1 MTRSQRLHPVVQ
13 HTDKKEQRALQEV
26 AVSQNLLEIEQG
38 RQVQLQNYKL
48 EYLEK
53 KKYDIGVFT
62 PHELQEFNRF
72 LQQLDQ
78 TIERQIEAIE
88 RQIEVVELRQQEL
101 SQKRQLWNAMRIDS
115 KKMHKVVEKLQQ
127 QEFVEQERKE
137 QKDLDEFA
145 QRKFNRR

>member
-1 MTRSQRLHPVVQ
+1 MTRSQRLHPVVE
-13 HTDKKEQRALQEV
+13 HTDKKERRALQEV
-26 AVSQNLLEIEQG
+26 AVSQNLLEIEQA
-38 RQVQLQNYKL
+38 RQLQLQNYKL

-78 TIERQIEAIE
+78 TIERQMEL
-88 RQIEVVELRQQEL
+88 VELRQQEL

-127 QEFVEQERKE
+127 QESVEQERKE
-137 QKDLDEFA
+137 QKALDEFA

>member
-1 MTRSQRLHPVVQ
+1 MTRSQRLHPVIQ

-26 AVSQNLLEIEQG
+26 AVSQNLLEVEQA

-53 KKYDIGVFT
+53 EKYDIGVFT

-78 TIERQIEAIE
+78 TIERQM
-88 RQIEVVELRQQEL
+88 EVVELRQQEL
-101 SQKRQLWNAMRIDS
+101 SQKRQLWNAVRIDS

-137 QKDLDEFA
+137 QKELDEFA

>member
-1 MTRSQRLHPVVQ
+1 MTRSQRLHPVVE
-13 HTDKKEQRALQEV
+13 HTDKKERRALQEV
-26 AVSQNLLEIEQG
+26 AVSQNLLEIEQA
-38 RQVQLQNYKL
+38 RQLQLQNYKL

-78 TIERQIEAIE
+78 TIERQMEL
-88 RQIEVVELRQQEL
+88 VELRQQEL

-137 QKDLDEFA
+137 QKALDEFA

>member
-26 AVSQNLLEIEQG
+26 AVSQNLLEIEQA
-38 RQVQLQNYKL
+38 RHVQLQNYKL

-78 TIERQIEAIE
+78 TIERQM
-88 RQIEVVELRQQEL
+88 EVVELRQQEL

-137 QKDLDEFA
+137 QKALDEFA

>member
-26 AVSQNLLEIEQG
+26 AVSQNLLEIEQA

-78 TIERQIEAIE
+78 TIERQM
-88 RQIEVVELRQQEL
+88 EVVELRQQEL

-115 KKMHKVVEKLQQ
+115 KKMHKVVEKLQR

-137 QKDLDEFA
+137 QKELDEFA

>member
-1 MTRSQRLHPVVQ
+1 MTRSQRLHPVVE

-26 AVSQNLLEIEQG
+26 AVSQNLLEIEQA
-38 RQVQLQNYKL
+38 RQVQLKNYKL

-78 TIERQIEAIE
+78 TIERQM
-88 RQIEVVELRQQEL
+88 EVVELRQQEL
-101 SQKRQLWNAMRIDS
+101 LQKRQLWNAMRIDS

-137 QKDLDEFA
+137 QKELDEFA

>member
-13 HTDKKEQRALQEV
+13 HTDKKEQRALREV
-26 AVSQNLLEIEQG
+26 AVSQNLLEIEQA
-38 RQVQLQNYKL
+38 RHVQLQNYKL

-78 TIERQIEAIE
+78 TIERQM
-88 RQIEVVELRQQEL
+88 EVVELRQQEL
-101 SQKRQLWNAMRIDS
+101 LQKRRLWNAMRIDS
-115 KKMHKVVEKLQQ
+115 KKMHKVVDKLQQ

-137 QKDLDEFA
+137 QKALDEFA

>member
-13 HTDKKEQRALQEV
+13 HTDKKVQRALQEV
-26 AVSQNLLEIEQG
+26 AVSQNLLEIEQA

-78 TIERQIEAIE
+78 TIERQM
-88 RQIEVVELRQQEL
+88 EVVELRQQEL

-137 QKDLDEFA
+137 QKELDEFA

>member
-1 MTRSQRLHPVVQ
+1 MTRSKRLHPVVQ

-26 AVSQNLLEIEQG
+26 AVSQNLLEIEQD
-38 RQVQLQNYKL
+38 RQIQLQNYKL

-78 TIERQIEAIE
+78 TIERQIE
-88 RQIEVVELRQQEL
+88 VVELRQQEL

-127 QEFVEQERKE
+127 QESVEQERKE